1 MRVRGYHPIL
11 PGFPSCSTS
20 LHYNH
25 VTVLQPRPCRNMAGL
40 GSFPFARHY
49 SGNHCYFLF
58 LCLLRCFSSAGSLLL
73 CHVFNMA
80 GFPIRKSP
88 DRVSFADPRRLSQ
101 LITSFI
107 ASESQGIPRV
117 LFLTFFH
124 SCAFCAARCAFL
136 ISISLWSTYCCL
148 LFFFNFF
155 QYVKELFLVF
165 SS

>member
-1 MRVRGYHPIL
+1 M
-11 PGFPSCSTS
+11 T
-20 LHYNH
+20 
-25 VTVLQPRPCRNMAGL
+25 GL

-73 CHVFNMA
+73 WLVFNQS

-88 DRVSFADPRRLSQ
+88 DQVSFADPRRLSQ

-117 LFLTFFH
+117 LFLTFFR
-124 SCAFCAARCAFL
+124 SCAFCAACRAFWYVVL
-136 ISISLWSTYCCL
+136 LQRLYCCL

-155 QYVKELFLVF
+155 QYVKELFYPQDSLRFLISVAF
-165 SS
+165 VLTTGDGGE

>member
-1 MRVRGYHPIL
+1 M
-11 PGFPSCSTS
+11 PGFPSRSTS

-25 VTVLQPRPCRNMAGL
+25 ITVLQPQHCRNNIGL

-49 SGNHCYFLF
+49 LGNHCYFLF

-80 GFPIRKSP
+80 GCPIRKSP
-88 DRVSFADPRRLSQ
+88 DQVSFADPRRLSQ

-117 LFLTFFH
+117 LFITFFH
-124 SCAFCAARCAFL
+124 SCAFCAAWCAFFAL
-136 ISISLWSTYCCL
+136 VMMSHSRCKTGRAQTQQSPIVVCSSFLTSSNMSK
-148 LFFFNFF
+148 NF
-155 QYVKELFLVF
+155 
-165 SS
+165 S